1 MELAS
6 AVSLFLVAYLSY
18 LALLFVQKKSSA
30 RGRLPPGPTP
40 LPLIGNFL
48 QIKGFKTLPSLLK
61 VSPPLLPRRSP
72 RDVLPS
78 STSTLPRSLLGL
90 SRQCPGSSPDPPA
103 GEQSPPFPT
112 FSFYHTSSLP
122 QDSRLNLLSGSGL
135 LSFFLSLSA
144 PIYSFT
150 PT

>member
-18 LALLFVQKKSSA
+18 LALLFVRRKSSA

-48 QIKGFKTLPSLLK
+48 QIKAFETLRSLLK

-72 RDVLPS
+72 RDVLPL
-78 STSTLPRSLLGL
+78 STSTLPGSLLGL
-90 SRQCPGSSPDPPA
+90 SSQCPGSPPDPPA
-103 GEQSPPFPT
+103 GERPQMFPT
-112 FSFYHTSSLP
+112 FSFHHTSFLWLRW
-122 QDSRLNLLSGSGL
+122 DSSGE
-135 LSFFLSLSA
+135 
-144 PIYSFT
+144 
-150 PT
+150 